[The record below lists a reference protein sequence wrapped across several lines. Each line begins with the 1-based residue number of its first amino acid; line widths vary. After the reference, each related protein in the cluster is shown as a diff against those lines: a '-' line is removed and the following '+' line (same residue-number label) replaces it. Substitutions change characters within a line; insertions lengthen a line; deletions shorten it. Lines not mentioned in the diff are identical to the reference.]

1 MGDAPEPPAK
11 KLLAGYVPVPTAPI
25 IYFDYAPTSGI
36 LSGVIQIELAARTLL
51 PLANGSA
58 APRVVEVGRI
68 RCSPAAA
75 KALKEALEAAL
86 KTLEQPQSPPVAA
99 SKPN

>member
-1 MGDAPEPPAK
+1 M
-11 KLLAGYVPVPTAPI
+11 PVPTAPI
-25 IYFDYAPTSGI
+25 ISFDYVPTYGI
-36 LSGVIQIELAARTLL
+36 FAGVIHIELAARTLL
-51 PLANGSA
+51 PLANGRAVS
-58 APRVVEVGRI
+58 RMVEVGRI

-99 SKPN
+99 LKPN

>member
-1 MGDAPEPPAK
+1 MSDAPDPPGK
-11 KLLAGYVPVPTAPI
+11 KLLAGYMPIPTAPI
-25 IYFDYAPTSGI
+25 IYFEYVPTYGI
-36 LSGVIQIELAARTLL
+36 LAGAIHIELAARALL

-58 APRVVEVGRI
+58 VARMVDVGRI
-68 RCSPAAA
+68 RCSPVAA

-86 KTLEQPQSPPVAA
+86 KMLEQPQSPPMAS